1 MHCVEDVS
9 KKVVRNVAT
18 FAAWPRINMQALCSL
33 LLAACLA
40 VSIGSSGRA
49 QIAEKLPDD
58 QGLNGTKIVTS
69 LQLRFDERGKPLEMD
84 KQNVTWYV
92 METDGPGVPV
102 KAPFYGDCADGEPP
116 FVYRPW
122 MPPPATSGSANDI
135 EPGYCLQKSK
145 TLIFVLLFDRPI
157 SFGKIRLLAKGMKL
171 PDWDGKLLSKQLAV
185 ISIRAGLKNAD
196 LEISLV
202 N

>member
-1 MHCVEDVS
+1 M
-9 KKVVRNVAT
+9 RAYG
-18 FAAWPRINMQALCSL
+18 SL
-33 LLAACLA
+33 LLAIYLA
-40 VSIGSSGRA
+40 VAIGSPGRA

-58 QGLNGTKIVTS
+58 QGLKGAEIAT
-69 LQLRFDERGKPLEMD
+69 LLRLRFDERGKVQEMD
-84 KQNVTWYV
+84 RQNLSWYV
-92 METDGPGVPV
+92 METEGPGVPV
-102 KAPFYGDCADGEPP
+102 KAPFYGDCPDGEPP

-122 MPPPATSGSANDI
+122 LPPPATSGSANDI
-135 EPGYCLQKSK
+135 EPGFCLQKSK
-145 TLIFVLLFDRPI
+145 TLIFVLLFEKPI

-171 PDWDGKLLSKQLAV
+171 PEWDGKLLSKQLAV